1 MTIIDDLKPVIQET
15 SDLLARMQQL
25 LNMVT
30 MPDWVLMDPNYVH
43 ARAMFNA
50 MTTQVKAKVDSIPQV

>member
-1 MTIIDDLKPVIQET
+1 MTIIDDLKPILQES

-25 LNMVT
+25 LT
-30 MPDWVLMDPNYVH
+30 MISSPDWLLMDPNYIH

-50 MTTQVKAKVDSIPQV
+50 MTTQVKAKVNSIPNV